1 MPGFDVAGRVFAA
14 DTVLDRFDEW
24 QGALERAHRDRL
36 PTRCLCT
43 PDGVPMVVYRRGVF
57 HFRRAPNGGHAHAPD
72 CRSHALVESP
82 DEDGPD
88 ESLYYPR
95 TTFLANDGTAL
106 QLPDEFDASATHGR
120 RVVRRRSATLSTIL
134 LAIWKRA
141 GLCRWQ
147 AGLRPAPW
155 RKVAHA
161 LREASVDF
169 RLGAASL
176 RERLVVFADQAE
188 AMPLCRRPHRPGA
201 RAPLV
206 LAVGPVSFVRA
217 TARDMLVA
225 PWGTDR
231 IWCED
236 PKCLVAY
243 EEVAARAAAVQAG
256 YVVALL
262 AVYWSKNWRCREWSF
277 HAMTHAWHPFDSP
290 EQGKLYQEL
299 VAQQRRFSIPSAMGQ
314 RPPWALLWDAAG
326 GPRAIIPDDGEFE
339 PRTVYRPWRWGAQ
352 GRLPRAG
359 AEALANSRT

>member
-1 MPGFDVAGRVFAA
+1 MPGFDVASRVFAA
-14 DTVLDRFDEW
+14 ETVRDRFDEW
-24 QGALERAHRDRL
+24 QRALERAHRDRL

-43 PDGVPMVVYRRGVF
+43 PDGVPMVVYRREVF
-57 HFRRAPNGGHAHAPD
+57 HIRRAPNGGRAHAPD
-72 CRSHALVESP
+72 CRSYALVESP
-82 DEDGPD
+82 DEDAPD
-88 ESLYYPR
+88 ETLYYPR
-95 TTFLANDGTAL
+95 TTFLANDGTES

-120 RVVRRRSATLSTIL
+120 RAVRRRSATLSTIL

-161 LREASVDF
+161 LRETSVAL
-169 RLGAASL
+169 RLGTGSL
-176 RERLVVFADQAE
+176 RERLVIFADEAE
-188 AMPLCRRPHRPGA
+188 GMPLSRRLHREGA
-201 RAPLV
+201 RAPLI

-217 TARDMLVA
+217 TAGDILVA

-243 EEVAARAAAVQAG
+243 EEVVARAAAVQAG

-262 AVYWSKNWRCREWSF
+262 AVYRNKNWRCREWSF

-290 EQGKLYQEL
+290 EQGRLYQEL

-314 RPPWALLWDAAG
+314 RPPWAVLWDADG
-326 GPRAIIPDDGEFE
+326 GPRAIIPDDGELE
-339 PRTVYRPWRWGAQ
+339 PRTVYRPWRWGEGARWSR
-352 GRLPRAG
+352 GRRCRR
-359 AEALANSRT
+359 SRRTG